1 MRKSRPLGLRLYDR
15 ALVEILG
22 QTRPQTAERDETRA
36 GLYRIG
42 GFVYRENGTP
52 LPSKPPAPP
61 VLLVYS
67 TGCRLV
73 RG

>member
-1 MRKSRPLGLRLYDR
+1 MRRSKFSALKLYDR

-22 QTRPQTAERDETRA
+22 QVRPQTALRDETRK
-36 GLYRIG
+36 GVYRIG
-42 GFVYRENGTP
+42 AFAYQENGTP
-52 LPSKPPAPP
+52 LPSTPPAPP

-67 TGCRLV
+67 TGCTLV

>member
-22 QTRPQTAERDETRA
+22 QVRPQTAERDQAT
-36 GLYRIG
+36 GVYRIG
-42 GFVYRENGTP
+42 NFDYHENGTP
-52 LPSKPPAPP
+52 LPCKPPAPP

-67 TGCRLV
+67 TGCTLA